1 MILLK
6 EKKFI
11 AANFANEREIEK
23 VVEANAEYI
32 FGPDSIYLP
41 KMLIK
46 SPDGIG
52 TIPDGFAI
60 DLASRQWYIVEAE
73 LSSHSVWNHI
83 APQVAKQII
92 AASQPSTR
100 AALIELVVNL
110 IKNDDELA
118 EKIDELEIE
127 AIDIRQVLT
136 EIFEKKPIVGLPI
149 DAVSLDLKEWAQTLK
164 VEVKLWIVRK
174 LVDFNDST
182 NILYE
187 IPDEFKPVFD
197 TTQSEESDN
206 VSQYFSD
213 VTVVDLIERGFL
225 KSGDKLSFTYKPRG
239 GTGTNFI
246 ATVLDDG
253 SFQVQDKVFSSPSY
267 AATFCMQQAGSQ
279 RKTINGWS
287 YWKNANGSTLAQL
300 RLNYI
305 SKTNPSAA

>member
-1 MILLK
+1 MIILK

-11 AANFANEREIEK
+11 SANFANEREIEK

-92 AASQPSTR
+92 AASQPATR
-100 AALIELVVNL
+100 AVLIELVVNL
-110 IKNDDELA
+110 IKTDDELA
-118 EKIDELEIE
+118 EKIDELKIE

-174 LVDFNDST
+174 LVDFDDST

-197 TTQSEESDN
+197 TTQPDESDN
-206 VSQYFSD
+206 VNQYFSD
-213 VTVVDLIERGFL
+213 ITIVDLIENGFL
-225 KSGDKLSFTYKPRG
+225 KSNDKLTFTYKPRG
-239 GTGTNFI
+239 GTATNFNAEI
-246 ATVLDDG
+246 SSDG
-253 SFQVQDKVFSSPSY
+253 TFLVQGKEFSSPSY
-267 AATFCMQQAGSQ
+267 AAAFCMQQAGSQ

-287 YWKNANGSTLAQL
+287 YWKDANGVTLAQL

-305 SKTNPSAA
+305 SQKKPSAA

>member
-1 MILLK
+1 MIILK

-11 AANFANEREIEK
+11 SANFANEREIEK

-92 AASQPSTR
+92 AASQPATR
-100 AALIELVVNL
+100 AVLTELVVNL
-110 IKNDDELA
+110 IKTDDELA

-174 LVDFNDST
+174 LVDFDDST

-213 VTVVDLIERGFL
+213 ITIIDLIEHGFL
-225 KSGDKLSFTYKPRG
+225 KSNSKLTFTYKPRG
-239 GTGTNFI
+239 GTATNFTAEI
-246 ATVLDDG
+246 SSDG
-253 SFQVQDKVFSSPSY
+253 TFLVQEKEFSSPSY
-267 AATFCMQQAGSQ
+267 AAAFCMQQAGSQ

-287 YWKNANGSTLAQL
+287 YWKDANGVTLAHL

-305 SKTNPSAA
+305 SQKNPSAA

>member
-73 LSSHSVWNHI
+73 LSSHSVWTHI

-92 AASQPSTR
+92 AASQPATR

-110 IKNDDELA
+110 IKTDDELA

-174 LVDFNDST
+174 LIDFDDST

-187 IPDEFKPVFD
+187 IPDEFRPVFD
-197 TTQSEESDN
+197 TTQPEESEN
-206 VSQYFSD
+206 VNQYFND
-213 VTVVDLIERGFL
+213 VTVVDLIEHGYL
-225 KSGDKLSFTYKPRG
+225 KSGEKLIFTYKPRG
-239 GTGTNFI
+239 GTATNYTAEISSEGTFL
-246 ATVLDDG
+246 V
-253 SFQVQDKVFSSPSY
+253 KEKEFSSPSY
-267 AATFCMQQAGSQ
+267 AAAYCMQQAGSQ

-287 YWKNANGSTLAQL
+287 YWKNTNGNTLAQL
-300 RLNYI
+300 RINFLSN
-305 SKTNPSAA
+305 TNPSAA